1 MFALGY
7 EDYIW
12 VPLVKKVGKFNYV
25 RSWVCQLT
33 LLVVIIL
40 QCKHVNK

>member
-1 MFALGY
+1 MFALGCVHY
-7 EDYIW
+7 VW
-12 VPLVKKVGKFNYV
+12 VPLVKKGGKFNYV

-40 QCKHVNK
+40 QCKHVYN